1 MTNLDS
7 VKKQRHHFA
16 DKSPYNQGYG
26 LSSSQ
31 VWL

>member
-16 DKSPYNQGYG
+16 DKSPYSKGYG
-26 LSSSQ
+26 LSSSH
-31 VWL
+31 VRM